1 MESKAELK
9 NDSHSRVL
17 VLRQLIREGT
27 ASTQE
32 DLSKAL
38 KLKRFNVT
46 QSTISRDLRRIGA
59 IKTTNMEGQTIYK
72 LPETHQTLPPGGN
85 HSLAGHLI
93 DIQSNESMII
103 LHTSPGSAS
112 LVARHLDNMRSAL
125 GILGTVAGDD
135 TIFIAPASIKK
146 ISSLIRRIKE
156 EI

>member
-1 MESKAELK
+1 MDSKAELR
-9 NDSHSRVL
+9 NDSQSRVL

-38 KLKRFNVT
+38 KLKRFHVT

-59 IKTTNMEGQTIYK
+59 IKTTNLEGQIIYK
-72 LPETHQTLPPGGN
+72 LPDTPQPLPPAGS

-93 DIQSNESMII
+93 DIQSNENMII

-135 TIFIAPASIKK
+135 TIFIAPASVKK